1 MFDSSASGGG
11 FKETPKGDYCPVTG
25 LAIFE
30 ICQGGDSPWAEG
42 MPLKSATT
50 KEIAERLID
59 QACECSVE
67 APAWFWELLDETRQC
82 CARAVKR
89 VAGRYG
95 VYEWKVADWA
105 AWEDYKQHAWLLA
118 GASFRLQGDTL
129 YFAEIDD
136 LDIST
141 DERLRHCRSQGVH
154 EHIKRKRAR
163 RR

>member
-1 MFDSSASGGG
+1 MFDSYASGGG

-82 CARAVKR
+82 CARAVK
-89 VAGRYG
+89 
-95 VYEWKVADWA
+95 
-105 AWEDYKQHAWLLA
+105 LL
-118 GASFRLQGDTL
+118 
-129 YFAEIDD
+129 
-136 LDIST
+136 
-141 DERLRHCRSQGVH
+141 
-154 EHIKRKRAR
+154 R
-163 RR
+163 R